1 MKGLILAAS
10 FIFGSIVGSFLNVLV
25 ERIDKNESFIKGR
38 SYCPYCKKTLSWWEL
53 IPIFSYFYLKGRCS
67 RCKNKIPKEYP
78 IVEFITGICFL
89 FLTLK
94 IFRFSF
100 LNTLFTAINL
110 EKIIILLN
118 FGFWY
123 FWVFILLAVS
133 IYDIKKYLILGEIL
147 IPATIVSFIWRIV
160 YGFFLTGKKNILISQ
175 FSEFLGSQSYIFGH
189 FSYFLSLI
197 FGIIFSFGAIAL
209 IVYLTKEKAMGW
221 GDAILAFFIGLILGW
236 PNALIA
242 IILSFLLG
250 GAISLILII
259 FKKKNLKSYLPFAP
273 FLSLGTLLVMLFGD
287 IMIKVYL
294 SMFLI

>member
-38 SYCPYCKKTLSWWEL
+38 SYCPYCKKTLEWWEL
-53 IPIFSYFYLKGRCS
+53 VPIFSYCYLRGKCS
-67 RCKNKIPKEYP
+67 KCRNKIPKEYP

-89 FLTLK
+89 FLTLR
-94 IFRFSF
+94 ILRFSF

-110 EKIIILLN
+110 EKLIILLN

-133 IYDIKKYLILGEIL
+133 IYDIKKYLILSEVL

-160 YGFFLTGKKNILISQ
+160 YGLFLTCKKNILISQ
-175 FSEFLGSQSYIFGH
+175 FSEFLGNQSYIFGH
-189 FSYFLSLI
+189 FSYFSSLI
-197 FGIIFSFGAIAL
+197 LGIIFSFGAIAL

-242 IILSFLLG
+242 IILAFLLG
-250 GAISLILII
+250 GAISLILVIL
-259 FKKKNLKSYLPFAP
+259 KKKNFKSYLPFAP
-273 FLSLGTLLVMLFGD
+273 FLSLGTLLVMFFGD
-287 IMIKVYL
+287 IIIKGYL
-294 SMFLI
+294 SII